1 MGLLDLL
8 FPREC
13 AGCRKPGE
21 YLCTACKKTLF
32 AHPEI
37 CPFCHKPSTDFQT
50 CFACKGQEDALTGI
64 LIGFSYQTLIKKLIL
79 KVKFGHKK
87 DVVPFLA
94 GRIALLVQTHG
105 KLSELSKDDQI
116 FISFIPSH
124 RRRKYLE
131 KGYNQSELLA
141 KELAKQLDLPIL
153 PLVKKMKYTVSQL
166 KLKREERKK
175 NLENVFVPFQLD
187 KLSHGATVL
196 FVDDVTTTGST
207 LLHIAKVIKQERDDL
222 NIWGAVVARNMQ

>member
-13 AGCRKPGE
+13 VGCRKTGE
-21 YLCTACKKTLF
+21 YLCSACKKTLY

-37 CPFCHKPSTDFQT
+37 CPFCHKPSADFQT
-50 CFACKGQEDALTGI
+50 CFGCKAQEDALAGI

-87 DVVPFLA
+87 DIVPFLA
-94 GRIALLVQTHG
+94 GRLALLVQTHG
-105 KLSELSKDDQI
+105 KLSGSDQL

-141 KELAKQLDLPIL
+141 KELANQLNLPIL
-153 PLVKKMKYTVSQL
+153 PLVKKVKYTVSQL

-175 NLENVFVPFQLD
+175 NLEQVFVSYPLD
-187 KLSHGATVL
+187 KLPRGATVL

-207 LLHIAKVIKQERDDL
+207 LLQIAKVIKQEREDV
-222 NIWGAVVARNMQ
+222 NIWGAVLARNMQ